1 MIVTLSKVSNG
12 IAISTIDITFPITV
26 TVVIKVRLII
36 DVVIVGTFVCVETSY
51 RSFTLVA
58 NMRGILFGYLLA
70 QRSLLLY
77 VSTTFRRLLDSRRR
91 WMLLVAVLPLTG
103 MLILYQRLLL
113 LVTVDQG
120 RLASK
125 H

>member
-1 MIVTLSKVSNG
+1 MIVTLSRVSND
-12 IAISTIDITFPITV
+12 IAISSMDITFPITV
-26 TVVIKVRLII
+26 TVVIKVRLIV

-58 NMRGILFGYLLA
+58 NMSGILVALLA

-77 VSTTFRRLLDSRRR
+77 VSTTFRGLLDSRRR